1 MDEKKEKAQESNS
14 LDESVE
20 LCNKEGIEIPDELL
34 DSVAGGFLSHEEIEQ
49 LKKEELRRRGI
60 VEKENKPPH
69 KLFPSL

>member
-20 LCNKEGIEIPDELL
+20 LCNKEGIEISDELL
-34 DSVAGGFLSHEEIEQ
+34 DSVAGGILSREQIE
-49 LKKEELRRRGI
+49 KKYKEERGI

>member
-20 LCNKEGIEIPDELL
+20 LCNKEGIEISDELL
-34 DSVAGGFLSHEEIEQ
+34 DSVAGGILSREQIE
-49 LKKEELRRRGI
+49 KKYKEEERGI

>member
-14 LDESVE
+14 LDELME
-20 LCNKEGIEIPDELL
+20 LCNKEGSEIPDELL
-34 DSVAGGFLSHEEIEQ
+34 DSVAGGILSRDQIE
-49 LKKEELRRRGI
+49 KKYKEEQGI